1 VVVSPDDQ
9 SVYVTSLLTNSVAN
23 FTRTPSTGQLAQA
36 SGTTGCA
43 IYVLAVACTLGKAL
57 ILSEGVAVSPDGANV
72 YAVSYAPGSI
82 DVFDRTAPTAALMEK
97 RGPRGCLIGPL
108 LGCSR
113 AHDLRGASS
122 VVVSPDGRNV
132 YAVAFGSNAV
142 DVFKRQT

>member
-1 VVVSPDDQ
+1 MA
-9 SVYVTSLLTNSVAN
+9 SVGYTASCWQLCAPLYSAANGTSSAP
-23 FTRTPSTGQLAQA
+23 TRPLQLR
-36 SGTTGCA
+36 GH
-43 IYVLAVACTLGKAL
+43 VLAVACTLGKAL